1 MATSRLLLVVGAGT
15 AGSLALRNPKVAE
28 LLNDLSQV
36 VTKHLSEEDGSG
48 GENSALAAQV
58 QRLTQELRYLASSPR
73 NVTVVNGGSSTN
85 YSSLILPAATI
96 GIVGYGYIKW
106 KGLKWTDFMYV
117 TRKHMT
123 NAVASVSK
131 QLETVST
138 ALQATKRQL
147 TAKLEGVTKSL
158 DDSMILQG
166 LIRNQVTEVQSEV
179 VRANGEIGEVQR
191 LVLGL
196 EGKIDEVQA
205 NQEIANQGIVLLCR
219 FVASLDGFQSLSSR
233 SLQRSVSTPQSL
245 TSGGGDFLWYPGLK
259 ELQYFTEL
267 LATGSPG
274 SKDQSNDMERKTNE
288 TEVTPINSRPV
299 LGGKPL
305 PSPAVRRSFSFRS
318 SDTTP

>member
-1 MATSRLLLVVGAGT
+1 MLDKSTYHVHQHNLVKLLLRNRVVI
-15 AGSLALRNPKVAE
+15 E
-28 LLNDLSQV
+28 LILYCHVQV

-219 FVASLDGFQSLSSR
+219 YASQPPRLSPNSCPIIIKQLLMYGRLFLFQFFTL
-233 SLQRSVSTPQSL
+233 LPFL
-245 TSGGGDFLWYPGLK
+245 CAHYGGCAGL
-259 ELQYFTEL
+259 
-267 LATGSPG
+267 
-274 SKDQSNDMERKTNE
+274 
-288 TEVTPINSRPV
+288 
-299 LGGKPL
+299 
-305 PSPAVRRSFSFRS
+305 
-318 SDTTP
+318 

>member
-36 VTKHLSEEDGSG
+36 VSKHLSEEDGRSG

-58 QRLTQELRYLASSPR
+58 QRLTQELRHFASSSR
-73 NVTVVNGGSSTN
+73 SVTVVNGGSSIN
-85 YSSLILPAATI
+85 YSSLVLPVATI
-96 GIVGYGYIKW
+96 GAVGYGYIKW

-117 TRKHMT
+117 TRKHMS
-123 NAVASVSK
+123 NAVANVSK

-138 ALQATKRQL
+138 ALQATKRHL
-147 TAKLEGVTKSL
+147 TAKLEGVTKTL
-158 DDSMILQG
+158 DDSVVLQG

-179 VRANGEIGEVQR
+179 ERANGEIEEVQR

-219 FVASLDGFQSLSSR
+219 FVASLDGFQSVSTR
-233 SLQRSVSTPQSL
+233 SLQRSASTPQAL
-245 TSGGGDFLWYPGLK
+245 TSGGGLK

-267 LATGSPG
+267 LAAGGPE
-274 SKDQSNDMERKTNE
+274 SKDLPNDMEHKNNS
-288 TEVTPINSRPV
+288 VDMTPVGNRPV

-305 PSPAVRRSFSFRS
+305 PSPAVRRAFSFRS
-318 SDTTP
+318 PDKP